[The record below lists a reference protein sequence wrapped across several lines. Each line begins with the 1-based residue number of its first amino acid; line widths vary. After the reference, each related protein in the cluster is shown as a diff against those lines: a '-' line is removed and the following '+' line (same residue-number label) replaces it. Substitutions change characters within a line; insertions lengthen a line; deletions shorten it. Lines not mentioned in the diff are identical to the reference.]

1 MSASNEWTLWHLT
14 PRGWERG
21 TEKTDFGAANEKP
34 APSDRVL
41 TFKYREFMSSMYSPI
56 EKTRDE
62 VWRSQDECLIT
73 DLLAKFGSSPR
84 SL

>member
-21 TEKTDFGAANEKP
+21 TEKTDFGEADEKP
-34 APSDRVL
+34 APNDRVL
-41 TFKYREFMSSMYSPI
+41 TVKYREFMSSMFSSI

-62 VWRSQDECLIT
+62 VWRSQDERLVA
-73 DLLAKFGSSPR
+73 DLLAKFGPAPR